1 MKIASLAGVL
11 VVLQAAIASALA
23 ADDPGIKRLATCQ
36 DSWLDWKKN
45 NSVQLKQVGEHLR
58 SDFSQKENTPY
69 LVPKTSM
76 TVVGLHVAQVFPDS
90 VGMGVG
96 FSVGVDATFDQTR
109 RSLEKTLGKPLVKC
123 EVGDNMRSC
132 ALEIAEKRTLMVM
145 AEDNAKN
152 GTTLLGCYYYY
163 EK

>member
-11 VVLQAAIASALA
+11 VVLQAAMAPALA
-23 ADDPGIKRLATCQ
+23 ADDLSIERLATCQ
-36 DSWLDWKKN
+36 DSWLDWKKS

-58 SDFSQKENTPY
+58 SDFSQKESVPY
-69 LVPKTSM
+69 LVPRANM
-76 TVVGLHVAQVFPDS
+76 TVAGLRVAQVFPDS
-90 VGMGVG
+90 LGMGVG
-96 FSVGVDATFDQTR
+96 FSVGVDATFDQAR
-109 RSLEKTLGKPLVKC
+109 RSLEKTLGKPLTKC
-123 EVGDNMRSC
+123 EVGDNMRTC

>member
-11 VVLQAAIASALA
+11 IVLQAAGASAVA
-23 ADDPGIKRLATCQ
+23 ADDVSIERLATCQ

-58 SDFSQKENTPY
+58 SYFSQKESVPY
-69 LVPKTSM
+69 LVPKTSV

-90 VGMGVG
+90 LGMGVG

-109 RSLEKTLGKPLVKC
+109 RNLERMLGKPLAKC

-132 ALEIAEKRTLMVM
+132 ALEIAEKRTLMLM

>member
-11 VVLQAAIASALA
+11 VVLQAAIAPALA
-23 ADDPGIKRLATCQ
+23 ADDLSIECLATCQ
-36 DSWLDWKKN
+36 DSWLDWKKS

-58 SDFSQKENTPY
+58 SDFSQKESVPY
-69 LVPKTSM
+69 LVPRANM
-76 TVVGLHVAQVFPDS
+76 TVAGLRVAQVFPDS
-90 VGMGVG
+90 LGMGVG
-96 FSVGVDATFDQTR
+96 FSVGVDATFDQAR
-109 RSLEKTLGKPLVKC
+109 RSLEKTLGKPLTKC
-123 EVGDNMRSC
+123 EVGDNMRTC

>member
-1 MKIASLAGVL
+1 
-11 VVLQAAIASALA
+11 
-23 ADDPGIKRLATCQ
+23 
-36 DSWLDWKKN
+36 
-45 NSVQLKQVGEHLR
+45 
-58 SDFSQKENTPY
+58 
-69 LVPKTSM
+69 M
-76 TVVGLHVAQVFPDS
+76 TVAGLHVAQVFPDS

-109 RSLEKTLGKPLVKC
+109 RSLEKMLGKPLVKC

>member
-23 ADDPGIKRLATCQ
+23 ADDPGIERLATCQ

-76 TVVGLHVAQVFPDS
+76 TVAALHVAQVFPDS

-96 FSVGVDATFDQTR
+96 FSVGVDATFDQGR
-109 RSLEKTLGKPLVKC
+109 RSLENALDKPPVQC
-123 EVGDNMRSC
+123 EDGQQRPPG
-132 ALEIAEKRTLMVM
+132 ARH
-145 AEDNAKN
+145 
-152 GTTLLGCYYYY
+152 
-163 EK
+163 

>member
-23 ADDPGIKRLATCQ
+23 ADDPGIERLATCQ

-132 ALEIAEKRTLMVM
+132 ALEIAEKQPPLGWGET
-145 AEDNAKN
+145 NAKN